1 VRERALAVPST
12 HLCSRKPTNCP
23 AETGEAS
30 ALCAHL
36 ATMALREQ
44 RMVRWDAR
52 AGKPV

>member
-1 VRERALAVPST
+1 MHVQNFFECVR
-12 HLCSRKPTNCP
+12 SRKPTNCP

-44 RMVRWDAR
+44 RMVRWDAPN
-52 AGKPV
+52 GKLL